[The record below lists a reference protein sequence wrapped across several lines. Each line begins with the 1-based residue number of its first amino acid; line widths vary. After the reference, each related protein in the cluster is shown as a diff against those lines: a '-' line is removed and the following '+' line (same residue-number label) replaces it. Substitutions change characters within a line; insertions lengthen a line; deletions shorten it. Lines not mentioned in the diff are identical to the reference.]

1 MICNPLGACVDLRYL
16 NLLNGTIANT
26 STDAVGNATECSL
39 LDVGKHDSTNC
50 SFSLHRET
58 CVQPPFAFLLS
69 SDPTFNC
76 SQTPCTLSG
85 CWSGYPVFAILVY
98 RPSYVWVPVNASD
111 WVGPVTQTISTKN
124 FQFANPA
131 MPSRNKRNVK
141 NWLLRVG
148 GLDASLFIPA
158 VGDAVLHAWTS
169 DQIALTMEAVNN
181 LANATRDALRAQ
193 SQQIDLNSQ
202 AILQLQTEIDELGLE
217 MDGLWKVVQEICDT
231 RWIVFK
237 LCVTPVRANM
247 TGTSAKVKDWLKNTY
262 LPQFLNLSQQVE
274 TSLDKIGD
282 IQLKPVEFDLSGHGE
297 LNPRRVGGDSPQ
309 RAVPDGHIEVVPRRE
324 LPPCVEAVTECR
336 SLTPVKLGIPN
347 NCEYRVRV
355 CFFSASLTGG
365 ERKVE

>member
-1 MICNPLGACVDLRYL
+1 MQEFQWHRCMSSPRPRRLGDDWWVWSTDPHAYSIKPLLNYSEGAQWADLVQCRHAFTNPFTSKVQIWAQQMICNPLGACVDLRYL

-148 GLDASLFIPA
+148 GLAASLFIPA

-169 DQIALTMEAVNN
+169 DQIALTMNAVNN

-202 AILQLQTEIDELGLE
+202 AILQLQSEIDELGLE
-217 MDGLWKVVQEICDT
+217 IDGLWKVVQEMCDT
-231 RWIVFK
+231 R
-237 LCVTPVRANM
+237 
-247 TGTSAKVKDWLKNTY
+247 
-262 LPQFLNLSQQVE
+262 
-274 TSLDKIGD
+274 
-282 IQLKPVEFDLSGHGE
+282 
-297 LNPRRVGGDSPQ
+297 
-309 RAVPDGHIEVVPRRE
+309 
-324 LPPCVEAVTECR
+324 
-336 SLTPVKLGIPN
+336 
-347 NCEYRVRV
+347 
-355 CFFSASLTGG
+355 
-365 ERKVE
+365 